1 MELPERIA
9 KMEAQVDSLKQ
20 DVAEVK
26 SDIKDLHSRITT
38 TTREIT
44 DHIDRKIDDLASED
58 ANQHKAMSDTINSMK
73 ERVDVL
79 EKWRFMIV
87 GGAIALGYLISHL
100 EIFGK
105 IFK

>member
-9 KMEAQVDSLKQ
+9 KMEAQVDSLKA

-26 SDIKDLHSRITT
+26 SDIRDLHSRITT

-44 DHIDRKIDDLASED
+44 DHIDRKIDDLAAKD
-58 ANQHKAMSDTINSMK
+58 ANQHEAMSKSINSMK

-100 EIFGK
+100 EIFSK
-105 IFK
+105 FFK

>member
-9 KMEAQVDSLKQ
+9 KMEAQVDSLKA

-26 SDIKDLHSRITT
+26 SDIRDLHSRITT

-44 DHIDRKIDDLASED
+44 DHIDRKIDDLAVTD
-58 ANQHKAMSDTINSMK
+58 ANQHKAMSESINSMK

-87 GGAIALGYLISHL
+87 GGAIALGYLLSHL

>member
-20 DVAEVK
+20 DVCEVK
-26 SDIKDLHSRITT
+26 QDIKDLHSRITT

-44 DHIDRKIDDLASED
+44 DHIDHKIDALAAAD
-58 ANQHKAMSDTINSMK
+58 ANQHKSMADTINAMK
-73 ERVDVL
+73 SRVDTL

-87 GGAIALGYLISHL
+87 GGAVALGYLISHL

>member
-9 KMEAQVDSLKQ
+9 KMEAQVESLKA
-20 DVAEVK
+20 DVGEVK
-26 SDIKDLHSRITT
+26 QDIKDLHSRITT

-44 DHIDRKIDDLASED
+44 DHIDTKIDALAVAD
-58 ANQHKAMSDTINSMK
+58 ANQHKAMSETINSMK

-87 GGAIALGYLISHL
+87 GGAIALGYLIAHL